1 MLVLTRKTDEQIL
14 IGDDIRI
21 TLVKVRGNS
30 VRLGIDAPKNMRVV
44 RGELM
49 RLENAELPDPVVE
62 REEVFA
68 CPESQHKH
76 SGSSSRISD
85 AMRDEQDA
93 SCEKLASS
101 VSATSNARMV
111 QPASAAKSAPAK
123 RAPLSSF
130 VSAS

>member
-30 VRLGIDAPKNMRVV
+30 VRLGIDAPKNIRVV

-85 AMRDEQDA
+85 AMRNEQDA
-93 SCEKLASS
+93 SCDKLSSS

-111 QPASAAKSAPAK
+111 QPASASKSAPAK

>member
-30 VRLGIDAPKNMRVV
+30 VRLGIDAPKNIRVV

-49 RLENAELPDPVVE
+49 RLENAELSGPVVE

-68 CPESQHKH
+68 CPETQHKH

-85 AMRDEQDA
+85 AMGDEQDA

-111 QPASAAKSAPAK
+111 QPASASKRAPTK

>member
-30 VRLGIDAPKNMRVV
+30 VRLGIDAPKNIRVV

-49 RLENAELPDPVVE
+49 RLENAKLPDPVVE

-76 SGSSSRISD
+76 PGSSSRISD

-101 VSATSNARMV
+101 VSATSNTRMV
-111 QPASAAKSAPAK
+111 QPASASKSAAAK

>member
-30 VRLGIDAPKNMRVV
+30 VRLGIDAPKNIRVV